1 MNNEHLNPT
10 QDPQPTRRRY
20 TRALSLGSSLG
31 SANSS
36 DRRSNV
42 LGIHFSPQVD
52 DDIPTEVAQSNPQK
66 RSGSP
71 IKGPRP
77 PPSASSAAGLRDS
90 KDLDGQSLNNSR
102 SNSPSKTVRI
112 ISPQSEA
119 LLSFHEQNPNKHQE
133 HVQKRNEFE
142 KAEAIVMERGES
154 HNSEASNDLDL
165 VNRKLQRMGIYK
177 HSNSSS
183 GTPHLEHSPK
193 NALRVTN
200 PSASTTSL
208 DTTVQKNL
216 QQEKKD
222 EELIDKADE
231 DSEGK
236 EENKNAQ
243 VEHVHQQEHVK
254 SDNKSE
260 YSHKSRK
267 SEFSNK
273 SDHTHKTEHSQKS
286 HTTDQS
292 GLPPRTSS
300 KVAVDESEQAPERVG
315 KGPTDRDQIPVRKR
329 SQTMPHNPHN
339 QPQAS
344 VMSISQTIQPE
355 IKEKQPEKFKRSVSA
370 QQAVMSPSRKNT
382 SSTISPE
389 NASMLKYAHL
399 DFLSKPPSST
409 EFPYAPKV
417 NVRSGSNFSLNAS
430 SIGSNGVDIRSSRG
444 MKGLAHAEKGGG
456 AVKFDLQK
464 GGFVTPS
471 NSSCSTTTGAVDP
484 PASARLD
491 AAPVSNKVA
500 QHSKKIQ
507 KARSQGD
514 LLRQTTL
521 LNTSTSPARTARELR
536 AVLSGSKFSSSSHQ
550 INLEQSR
557 TRSRAVVD
565 LVLDSE
571 AVVEGGVLGGR
582 MDVKLANDKVW
593 WGNGKVRVVGFEDLH
608 ADETRHVFFHH
619 DAPVDFYP
627 PPGYGLPD
635 DEGYYRGVS
644 TKRGRSKENR
654 LSLPF
659 KIKLPI
665 GGGAKGPLKSKP
677 GFIRYIVIGSIHLKN
692 STSSDR
698 SIAHFYRYVTIYPLL
713 SPSSVL
719 APAPVP
725 IMQTASKPLFLGG
738 KGPIN
743 LTASVHRPHWVA
755 GQRCYVMITIDNNSS
770 KRIKSVSLSLN
781 RTIVAYKPRPYASLM
796 VGDDLDACQTTTNT
810 KRIAE
815 EKLEIGSKGT
825 SGHVTAK
832 GWFRGVD
839 SGEQL
844 EFSSSLQVPS
854 DALTIPRTRL
864 LEVHYTLRV
873 GVAGSLS
880 KGDVSVELPV
890 RFINFLS
897 IDPPP
902 SAHPP
907 TPMPMTTTSNMTPT
921 DAELI
926 KSAALE
932 RHKQDIERV
941 KSPSDDVK
949 TVDALRNTAKISPP
963 ALHAQ
968 PSVKAQTGNTIFSE
982 AGPRISQMDV
992 IDEALFNASVSRRG
1006 KTGKPP
1012 SPLPLDEIDT
1022 TAEQDQSSNTHEDTT
1037 ESSNIH
1043 EDTIESSNVHED
1055 TSAIEDSTVVE
1066 TTQEMTEDSH
1076 TDADALAE
1084 VDDSGSEISF
1094 DDQNDISEPAVKAQ
1108 DAEDKEEMSRPT
1120 SRPSSRP
1127 SLAESR
1133 RETLLNAIK
1142 DDHEESDI
1150 ASIDQNPADS
1160 NDGHDEVV
1168 EETPRLDIHS
1178 PGGDFHDARDFE
1190 MGEEDYND
1198 KVDAEAAEILPNTN
1212 RQEPLRE
1219 EGPQLEETEQ
1229 VAHLAEREAE
1239 ADHESELNPDY
1250 SHSSEA
1256 ENNDAAEDL
1265 PVPVP
1270 EEEDPYLVE
1279 EQEEDE
1285 DHLHNLHSVGIPQ
1298 MAQDPLDRS
1307 QTQSRASHLSGGDVL
1322 ASLAYLNSPVNDVD
1336 SERESTVQQNGRRPL
1351 PVSPGSNK
1359 GKLSAHEQVNGSPSG
1374 RSAQPSPVGRIQ
1386 DGQAKRKSEDPFSP
1400 TFMEQHEEKELPL
1413 SPSNKVANS
1422 PSFWS
1427 PASKAAAAMP
1437 QLHPMRT
1444 DEMSKQH
1451 IEEEVE
1457 LETPTKILNTSQNEY
1472 SFDTFKRYAAAN
1484 SLPSPSAE
1492 SDKSQQIS
1500 VKGRVAQFEQN
1511 GGSSNRS
1518 SANLEPSNLIKE
1530 KAVKR
1535 QLSALS
1541 KRSSESLR
1549 PQSQNGENFAGAS
1562 MDIFDRWNENNQLI
1576 RKEAMQDGEV
1586 AGRIGLTVKDSSKL
1600 IAKLIADKLVFQRN
1614 EYQPPNPRPLL
1625 KTYYYIDYQ
1634 QFVDNVKWHTFL
1646 CDTCNAPLKDNDES
1660 DGVKGSQDM
1669 MARLLMQCRHIIAGL
1684 KLTED
1689 MTLPPFDIADWISK
1703 NVKAITQPIKEL
1715 EGEDDGLAV
1724 AGSGSNA
1731 ANNKSQVRVQI
1742 VADEHD
1748 DEQKKKMEREEEE
1761 RRTKNALPE
1770 WVLRS
1775 TISGEITA
1783 VGHRNQ
1789 SIRDKSREEDVT
1801 QNQSDGQEKL
1811 NVDQYYNDYYS
1822 NYNTLKRSQS
1832 PYQETTNKRLKQDTG
1847 TTNVAQAHSS
1857 QHQPGDGDEDS
1868 EEDDDFE
1875 QVA

>member
-1 MNNEHLNPT
+1 MNNEQLNPT

-20 TRALSLGSSLG
+20 TRALSLGSSLN

-42 LGIHFSPQVD
+42 LGIHFSPHVED
-52 DDIPTEVAQSNPQK
+52 DDIVPEMAQPQPHR

-71 IKGPRP
+71 LKGPRP
-77 PPSASSAAGLRDS
+77 PPSSSSAAGLRDS
-90 KDLDGQSLNNSR
+90 KEIDAHSIHTSR

-154 HNSEASNDLDL
+154 HESEASLDFEL
-165 VNRKLQRMGIYK
+165 INRKLQKMGIYN
-177 HSNSSS
+177 HSNSST
-183 GTPHLEHSPK
+183 GTPHLERSPK

-208 DTTVQKNL
+208 DATLEKHQR
-216 QQEKKD
+216 QE
-222 EELIDKADE
+222 EEEENRNDE
-231 DSEGK
+231 DAESDATEGA
-236 EENKNAQ
+236 EQNHE
-243 VEHVHQQEHVK
+243 QEAVRP
-254 SDNKSE
+254 DNKSE
-260 YSHKSRK
+260 HSHKSRK
-267 SEFSNK
+267 SE
-273 SDHTHKTEHSQKS
+273 HSQKS
-286 HTTDQS
+286 DRTVKTQHSQATHLTDGS
-292 GLPPRTSS
+292 DLPPRTSS
-300 KVAVDESEQAPERVG
+300 KIAIAANEQTAEPAHDH
-315 KGPTDRDQIPVRKR
+315 TSDRDQVPVRKR
-329 SQTMPHNPHN
+329 SQTMPHNPRD
-339 QPQAS
+339 QPHQAP
-344 VMSISQTIQPE
+344 VMGVSQTTQPE
-355 IKEKQPEKFKRSVSA
+355 KNDKQPEKSKRSVSA
-370 QQAVMSPSRKNT
+370 QQAVSSPSRHNT
-382 SSTISPE
+382 SSTRSPE
-389 NASMLKYAHL
+389 NSSMLKYAHL

-409 EFPYAPKV
+409 EFPHAPKL
-417 NVRSGSNFSLNAS
+417 NIRSGSNFSLNAS

-444 MKGLAHAEKGGG
+444 MRGLAHAERGGG

-471 NSSCSTTTGAVDP
+471 NSSCSTTTGAIDP

-491 AAPVSNKVA
+491 AGPVSTKVA

-521 LNTSTSPARTARELR
+521 LNTSASPARTARELR
-536 AVLSGSKFSSSSHQ
+536 AVLSGSKFGSSSHQ
-550 INLEQSR
+550 ITLEQSR
-557 TRSRAVVD
+557 TRSRAEVD

-635 DEGYYRGVS
+635 DEGYYRGIS
-644 TKRGRSKENR
+644 TKRGRSKNNR
-654 LSLPF
+654 ISLPF

-677 GFIRYIVIGSIHLKN
+677 GFVRYIVIGSIHLKN

-770 KRIKSVSLSLN
+770 KRVKSVSLSLN
-781 RTIVAYKPRPYASLM
+781 RTIIAYRPRPYASLM

-815 EKLEIGSKGT
+815 EKLEVGSKGT

-864 LEVHYTLRV
+864 LEVNYTLRV

-890 RFINFLS
+890 KFINFLS

-907 TPMPMTTTSNMTPT
+907 TPMPMATASGMTPT

-932 RHKQDIERV
+932 RHKQDVERA

-968 PSVKAQTGNTIFSE
+968 SSVKAQTGNTLFSE
-982 AGPRISQMDV
+982 TGPRISQMDI

-1012 SPLPLDEIDT
+1012 SPLPVDDVDT
-1022 TAEQDQSSNTHEDTT
+1022 TAEQDQSSHNH
-1037 ESSNIH
+1037 
-1043 EDTIESSNVHED
+1043 
-1055 TSAIEDSTVVE
+1055 EDSTVLD

-1076 TDADALAE
+1076 ENGFSEDE
-1084 VDDSGSEISF
+1084 DSGSEISF
-1094 DDQNDISEPAVKAQ
+1094 DEQNDISEPAISV
-1108 DAEDKEEMSRPT
+1108 DNGEDKTDNSSRPT
-1120 SRPSSRP
+1120 SRP

-1133 RETLLNAIK
+1133 REMLLNAIK
-1142 DDHEESDI
+1142 DD
-1150 ASIDQNPADS
+1150 
-1160 NDGHDEVV
+1160 GEVV
-1168 EETPRLDIHS
+1168 DPAPIEAATDDQEEIVEDTPRVDIHS

-1190 MGEEDYND
+1190 MEDEKVVDEVEDEVAVAAPPVPQTEQARETPEPESQAEPVENVQAGTTPNEVVDDLQESADEPSFEPEPEPEQQTSEVNTEAVADIPMHDEEEKDDQPAEEIVVEEDD
-1198 KVDAEAAEILPNTN
+1198 RVE
-1212 RQEPLRE
+1212 
-1219 EGPQLEETEQ
+1219 EETQ
-1229 VAHLAEREAE
+1229 
-1239 ADHESELNPDY
+1239 P
-1250 SHSSEA
+1250 
-1256 ENNDAAEDL
+1256 
-1265 PVPVP
+1265 
-1270 EEEDPYLVE
+1270 
-1279 EQEEDE
+1279 
-1285 DHLHNLHSVGIPQ
+1285 VGIPQ
-1298 MAQDPLDRS
+1298 LAQDPLDRT
-1307 QTQSRASHLSGGDVL
+1307 QAQSRASHLSGGDVL
-1322 ASLAYLNSPVNDVD
+1322 ASLAYLNSPVNDV
-1336 SERESTVQQNGRRPL
+1336 EVEPTQHVQQNGRRPL
-1351 PVSPGSNK
+1351 PVSPGSPED
-1359 GKLSAHEQVNGSPSG
+1359 KLSAHEQVNGSPLSRG
-1374 RSAQPSPVGRIQ
+1374 ATVSPVGM
-1386 DGQAKRKSEDPFSP
+1386 SEEKQSKHMSDDPFSP
-1400 TFMEQHEEKELPL
+1400 TFMQQHQEKELPL
-1413 SPSNKVANS
+1413 SPSNKVTNS

-1437 QLHPMRT
+1437 QLHPVKT
-1444 DEMSKQH
+1444 DDLNKEQAA
-1451 IEEEVE
+1451 EEAE
-1457 LETPTKILNTSQNEY
+1457 LETPTKVLNTSQNEY

-1484 SLPSPSAE
+1484 ALPSPSAE
-1492 SDKSQQIS
+1492 SDKSQPVS
-1500 VKGRVAQFEQN
+1500 VKGRVAQFEQ
-1511 GGSSNRS
+1511 GGTGSNRS
-1518 SANLEPSNLIKE
+1518 SVHLEPSHLIKE
-1530 KAVKR
+1530 RAVKR

-1541 KRSSESLR
+1541 KKSTESLR
-1549 PQSQNGENFAGAS
+1549 PQSQNGDNFASAS
-1562 MDIFDRWNENNQLI
+1562 MDIFNRWNEN
-1576 RKEAMQDGEV
+1576 E
-1586 AGRIGLTVKDSSKL
+1586 
-1600 IAKLIADKLVFQRN
+1600 
-1614 EYQPPNPRPLL
+1614 
-1625 KTYYYIDYQ
+1625 
-1634 QFVDNVKWHTFL
+1634 
-1646 CDTCNAPLKDNDES
+1646 
-1660 DGVKGSQDM
+1660 
-1669 MARLLMQCRHIIAGL
+1669 
-1684 KLTED
+1684 
-1689 MTLPPFDIADWISK
+1689 
-1703 NVKAITQPIKEL
+1703 
-1715 EGEDDGLAV
+1715 
-1724 AGSGSNA
+1724 
-1731 ANNKSQVRVQI
+1731 
-1742 VADEHD
+1742 
-1748 DEQKKKMEREEEE
+1748 
-1761 RRTKNALPE
+1761 
-1770 WVLRS
+1770 
-1775 TISGEITA
+1775 
-1783 VGHRNQ
+1783 Q
-1789 SIRDKSREEDVT
+1789 SI
-1801 QNQSDGQEKL
+1801 
-1811 NVDQYYNDYYS
+1811 
-1822 NYNTLKRSQS
+1822 
-1832 PYQETTNKRLKQDTG
+1832 
-1847 TTNVAQAHSS
+1847 
-1857 QHQPGDGDEDS
+1857 
-1868 EEDDDFE
+1868 
-1875 QVA
+1875 